1 MNAAARIGVIVL
13 DCGTPLEAERAALSA
28 QDPGLDV
35 RVLIVENGAPASD
48 RTTFARLHLGRNC
61 GFAGGVNAGLTRL
74 SAEGCD
80 LFLVLNDDALLEPGC
95 LRRLAEALEDPT
107 LAAVGPVI
115 LRDADGRVES
125 RGVSVDPRWG
135 RVRLEGHGEPPP
147 DREARTVTCAL
158 SGAVM
163 MLSRAALE
171 RVGPFDEDYF
181 FAFEDVDWCLRAR
194 DAGLNVAVVLGARAT
209 HVGAQTIGRRAPAR
223 VYYAARNHLR
233 FAEKRPP
240 LRGVAR
246 WQRRAVILALNLAY
260 SLRQRDVPRLKAV
273 LAALA
278 GFRDAC
284 AGRFGPHDVAAR
296 RGRKSSALS

>member
-1 MNAAARIGVIVL
+1 VNSASRIGVIVL
-13 DCGTPLEAERAALSA
+13 DCGHPLDAEAAAFSA

-35 RVLIVENGAPASD
+35 RVLIVENGVTASD
-48 RTTFARLHLGRNC
+48 RIAFQRLHLAENR
-61 GFAGGVNAGLTRL
+61 GFAGGVNAGLARL

-80 LFLVLNDDALLEPGC
+80 LFLLLNDDALLEPGC

-115 LRDADGRVES
+115 LRSADGRVES
-125 RGVSVDPRWG
+125 RGMRVSLRWG
-135 RVRLEGHGEPPP
+135 HVWLDGHGEPPP
-147 DREARTVTCAL
+147 DRENQVATSAL

-171 RVGPFDEDYF
+171 RVGWFDEDYF
-181 FAFEDVDWCLRAR
+181 FSFEDLDWCLRAR
-194 DAGLNVAVVLGARAT
+194 AAGLNVAVVLGAHAR
-209 HVGAQTIGRRAPAR
+209 HVGSQTIGRHSPER

-233 FAEKRPP
+233 LAEKVLP

-246 WQRRAVILALNLAY
+246 WQRRAVILALNLAHG
-260 SLRQRDVPRLKAV
+260 LRQREVPRLKAV
-273 LAALA
+273 QAALA

-284 AGRFGPHDVAAR
+284 AGRFGPYEVAGR
-296 RGRKSSALS
+296 REREGSALS